1 MLICPMLSVF
11 QIPTV
16 LEISAQGGFGN
27 MLWRGIQQMHP
38 AEWIAAILSFWCVVL
53 AAKNSIWNWPVAIL
67 GSLIYA
73 WVFLFSGLY
82 SDAMLNVL
90 FVGFQCYGWIQ
101 WRKNSVIGNALKPS
115 VGPRKSILRVMLI
128 ALCIYPVW
136 VYIVRSGLFANL
148 ISSLV
153 SGDMFIGISSVFSHS
168 PLSNIAPPRF
178 VYLDAMLLFLSLSAL
193 YMQAKKWIQNWILW
207 IIVDLIYVPVY
218 WLNHNYIT
226 AILYL
231 IYIPLALKGL
241 QMWRGEMNKISPGER
256 NTND

>member
-90 FVGFQCYGWIQ
+90 FVAFQCYGWIQ
-101 WRKNSVIGNALKPS
+101 WQKNSIIGDALKPS
-115 VGPRKSILRVMLI
+115 VGPRKSIIRVMI
-128 ALCIYPVW
+128 TALCIYPVW
-136 VYIVRSGLFANL
+136 VYIVSSGLFANL

-153 SGDMFIGISSVFSHS
+153 SGDIFMGIRVFGHS

-241 QMWRGEMNKISPGER
+241 QMWRDEMNKISPEER

>member
-1 MLICPMLSVF
+1 MLIYLMLSVF
-11 QIPTV
+11 QIPTF
-16 LEISAQGGFGN
+16 LDGFVNAGIAN
-27 MLWRGIQQMHP
+27 MLWNGVQQMHP

-53 AAKNSIWNWPVAIL
+53 AAQNRIWNWPVAIV

-73 WVFLFSGLY
+73 WVFLVSGLY
-82 SDAMLNVL
+82 SDAILNVL
-90 FVGFQCYGWIQ
+90 FVGFQCYGWMQ
-101 WRKNSVIGNALKPS
+101 WQKNSIIGNTVKPT
-115 VGPRKSILRVMLI
+115 VGPRKSILRVMLF
-128 ALCIYPVW
+128 ALCIYPIW
-136 VYIVRSGLFANL
+136 VYIVSSGLFTKM
-148 ISSLV
+148 ISALL
-153 SGDMFIGISSVFSHS
+153 SGDIFIGIGSIGGHS
-168 PLSNIAPPRF
+168 PSPNVAPPRF

-207 IIVDLIYVPVY
+207 ILVDLIYVPVY

>member
-11 QIPTV
+11 QIPIV
-16 LEISAQGGFGN
+16 LEISVNAGFGN
-27 MLWRGIQQMHP
+27 MLWSGIQQMHP
-38 AEWIAAILSFWCVVL
+38 AEWIAAIFSFWCVVL
-53 AAKNSIWNWPVAIL
+53 AAKNSIWNWPVAMA
-67 GSLIYA
+67 GSTIYVF
-73 WVFLFSGLY
+73 VFLNSGLY
-82 SDAMLNVL
+82 SDAILNMI
-90 FVGFQCYGWIQ
+90 FVGFQIYGWIS
-101 WRKNSVIGNALKPS
+101 WRRSSFVGESIRPS
-115 VGPRKSILRVMLI
+115 LGHQKSIMKVLVV
-128 ALCIYPVW
+128 ALCVYPFW
-136 VYIVRSGLFANL
+136 VYIVSSGLFANV
-148 ISSLV
+148 ISALV
-153 SGDMFIGISSVFSHS
+153 SGDIFMGISRVFGQS

-207 IIVDLIYVPVY
+207 ILVDLIYVPVY

-241 QMWRGEMNKISPGER
+241 QMWRGEMNKFSPGER